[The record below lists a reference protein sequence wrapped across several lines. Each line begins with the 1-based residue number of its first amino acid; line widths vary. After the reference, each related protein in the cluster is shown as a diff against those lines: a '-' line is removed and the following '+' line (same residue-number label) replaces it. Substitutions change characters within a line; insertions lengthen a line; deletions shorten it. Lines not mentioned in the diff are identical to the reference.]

1 MDYANPGPNNETYLA
16 HGQSVAFKLAA
27 DIPVNNVHIGVKLAF
42 GTSATLCLNGEE
54 LVTVTTATD
63 MYYVLLDESDWH
75 AVHYPNGTDG
85 YETDV
90 ITLSCVSEGSVISM
104 TNLKFTNFKNDNDA
118 VASINAFVDEDV
130 LEDATAVVMALF
142 QADAPEAEPETE
154 PETEAPTEPET
165 EAPTEPETEAPTE
178 PETEAPAAP
187 ETDASTEVETD
198 APATEAP
205 AENEEAKGCQSSVG
219 MSLAVLMLAM
229 AAAVALKKRD

>member
-1 MDYANPGPNNETYLA
+1 
-16 HGQSVAFKLAA
+16 
-27 DIPVNNVHIGVKLAF
+27 
-42 GTSATLCLNGEE
+42 
-54 LVTVTTATD
+54 
-63 MYYVLLDESDWH
+63 
-75 AVHYPNGTDG
+75 
-85 YETDV
+85 
-90 ITLSCVSEGSVISM
+90 
-104 TNLKFTNFKNDNDA
+104 
-118 VASINAFVDEDV
+118 VDEDV